1 MSDEEI
7 KRQIEACESN
17 RNAEKF
23 APSVDALFNMLPAD
37 TRSEIEKVDGVYKE
51 TESYVNRFIN
61 NVLITVEFV
70 TTRAL
75 DHDALYSAIIARV
88 EKS

>member
-37 TRSEIEKVDGVYKE
+37 TRSEIEKVDRVYKE

-75 DHDALYSAIIARV
+75 DHDALYSAILAGV